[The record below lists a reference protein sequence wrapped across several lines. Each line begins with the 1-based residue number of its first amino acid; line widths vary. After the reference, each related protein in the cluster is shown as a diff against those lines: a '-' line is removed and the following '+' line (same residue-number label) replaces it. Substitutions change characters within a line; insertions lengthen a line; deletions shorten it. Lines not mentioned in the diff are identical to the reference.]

1 MALCERSSRHSKTRS
16 TDRLAAD
23 IVRSF
28 ECCRAPLPAEEIARR
43 DPESLTPRQ
52 RELLSEVGYP
62 YALDEFRF
70 HLTLT
75 DSLTED
81 DDVDAVDAAIA
92 DHFAPVAGA
101 DVPLTSIVIAV
112 EPHRG
117 RPFAIHSIHPFKDAP

>member
-81 DDVDAVDAAIA
+81 DDVDAVDAAPA
-92 DHFAPVAGA
+92 DHFAPLAGA

-117 RPFAIHSIHPFKDAP
+117 RPFAIHSIHPFKEAP